1 MEAAVVVAMV
11 KIKVVK
17 VAMGVVEMELVKVV
31 VDVRVVKVVGGEVV
45 LKIRVAMGVVEM
57 ELVKVMV
64 AAVGAMKIVM
74 VTAKVALEVVVVVVE
89 MAVVKV
95 VVMAVLA
102 VAATRWCFR
111 CIARAPHLFHI
122 VSFVIQAATDN
133 NHRALALPPRL
144 ISICPRLRALI
155 YARRLSFA
163 CVRACDER
171 VRVIAEPIHG
181 HSLGYSLTRPRNMCS
196 R

>member
-1 MEAAVVVAMV
+1 MKMA
-11 KIKVVK
+11 
-17 VAMGVVEMELVKVV
+17 
-31 VDVRVVKVVGGEVV
+31 DWWWWWRV
-45 LKIRVAMGVVEM
+45 M
-57 ELVKVMV
+57 
-64 AAVGAMKIVM
+64 
-74 VTAKVALEVVVVVVE
+74 TVVVVVE
-89 MAVVKV
+89 VV
-95 VVMAVLA
+95 VVMAALA
-102 VAATRWCFR
+102 VAATRWCFF

-196 R
+196 RWAGRETVMGDRVARLVHFLRTKIGKKEVQ